1 MMKIYTKLVV
11 QWDGKNYN
19 RVEEECFDY
28 CGNIALCCGATN
40 QQNEQEQATTQ
51 AYNTATAQAQ
61 QVFGDSSTAF
71 SDLMKSYAPT
81 VQAGPSQL
89 GFSQQELSS
98 LNSSAITQT
107 GIEAKNEKAALGNSE
122 ATAAGTGGSGPVGP
136 GGATIGANLGLAEN
150 AGNQTASELSQIQQ
164 QDYTVGRQN
173 YQNAVQG
180 LAGAT
185 SVFNAAN
192 GATSAATGAGE
203 SATTAT
209 QNVASAQQSG
219 WQLAAGALGGI
230 AGAALGNGGTLTN
243 LITKGNGTQGSNKGA
258 GDGSNGYS

>member
-1 MMKIYTKLVV
+1 M
-11 QWDGKNYN
+11 
-19 RVEEECFDY
+19 
-28 CGNIALCCGATN
+28 CGATN
-40 QQNEQEQATTQ
+40 AQNEQEQETTQ
-51 AYNTATAQAQ
+51 AYQTATAQAQ
-61 QVFGDSSTAF
+61 QVFGASSTAF
-71 SDLMKSYAPT
+71 SDLMKSYQPIVA
-81 VQAGPSQL
+81 AGPSQL

-136 GGATIGANLGLAEN
+136 GGATIGADLGLEEN

-164 QDYTVGRQN
+164 ADYQTGRQN
-173 YQNAVQG
+173 YQNAVTG
-180 LAGAT
+180 LAGAS
-185 SVFNAAN
+185 SVFNPAT

-219 WQLAAGALGGI
+219 WQLAASALGSV

-243 LITKGNGTQGSNKGA
+243 LITKGTGTQGSNKGA